1 MTTTTTLALIKTN
14 ASNGMMLFVSHMLF
28 LLPWY
33 GGVMPFVAIA
43 PSPSKSS
50 TTRRT
55 MTALSPPG
63 PSQSNLLLVYATKMD
78 AEDQMYLDLA
88 DQWLKQ
94 QDEEKIS
101 QNRQQQQQQHRRQD
115 QAPLPP
121 PTAQSISLSSS
132 QDSISSVESTI
143 PSFEADYLAAAR
155 KRAAAKKA
163 SMNAAAKDDD
173 WKTIQEQIREEH
185 GIESEDDWETKATDN
200 IEDGEGF
207 GL

>member
-33 GGVMPFVAIA
+33 GGVMPFVTIV

-50 TTRRT
+50 IPCRV
-55 MTALSPPG
+55 PG
-63 PSQSNLLLVYATKMD
+63 PPPVARPPNLLLMHATKID

-94 QDEEKIS
+94 QDEEKRS
-101 QNRQQQQQQHRRQD
+101 QNRQQQQHNLQE

-121 PTAQSISLSSS
+121 PRAQSISSSS
-132 QDSISSVESTI
+132 EDSISIVESTI

-185 GIESEDDWETKATDN
+185 GIETEDDWETKATDN

>member
-1 MTTTTTLALIKTN
+1 
-14 ASNGMMLFVSHMLF
+14 
-28 LLPWY
+28 
-33 GGVMPFVAIA
+33 
-43 PSPSKSS
+43 
-50 TTRRT
+50 

-155 KRAAAKKA
+155 KRAAARKA